1 MNILIPM
8 AGLGTRFKNEG
19 FELPKPIIE
28 VNDKTLIE
36 HSVSSLGI
44 EGRYI
49 FITRKYE
56 NPNDNELLSKKLK
69 ELSPTS
75 VEIQLKSP
83 TRGAVE
89 TCLFAENLINNNEPL
104 IITNCD
110 QITDWVPEDFREF
123 INQNNLDGGVVT
135 YTSVNPKNS
144 FAVVEKGIV
153 TKLAEKEAVSNIA
166 LIGLH
171 YWKKGSDFIKSAK
184 NLLQNFEEKG
194 RPECYISETYNNL
207 IEEGRVIKNFHIP
220 VNQYISLGTPYDLKI
235 YQGKLK
241 EFYTEKP
248 RTIFC
253 DLDGTVL
260 KHLHRFS
267 DLIGNEPVVLPG
279 VIEKI
284 NQWDSLG
291 HKIIFVTARKESARE
306 MTESHLKKLGFCW
319 DQLIMGVT
327 SGPRI
332 IINDKLTKN
341 NPNRALSV
349 NVITDGGFELTNW
362 EEFGL

>member
-28 VNDKTLIE
+28 VNGKTLIE
-36 HSVSSLGI
+36 HSVTSLGI
-44 EGRYI
+44 KGKYI

-56 NPNDNELLSKKLK
+56 NPNDNILLSKKLK
-69 ELSPTS
+69 EMDPDSI
-75 VEIQLKSP
+75 EIMLENP

-89 TCLFAENLINNNEPL
+89 TCLFASEYIDNSQPL
-104 IITNCD
+104 IVTNCD
-110 QITDWVPEDFREF
+110 QLTDWEPQIFESF
-123 INQNNLDGGVVT
+123 ISDETVDGAVVT

-144 FAVVEKGIV
+144 FAVVEDDRIV
-153 TKLAEKEAVSNIA
+153 KMVEKNPVSDIA

-171 YWKKGSDFIKSAK
+171 YWKRGSDFVRSAK
-184 NLLQNFEEKG
+184 KLLDNFENIG
-194 RPECYISETYNNL
+194 RPECYVSESYNYL
-207 IEEGRVIKNFHIP
+207 IDEGFLIKNFHIAF
-220 VNQYISLGTPYDLKI
+220 NQFIPLGTPYDLKV
-235 YQGKLK
+235 YQGKVK
-241 EFYTEKP
+241 EFHTEKP
-248 RTIFC
+248 KTIFC

-267 DLIGNEPVVLPG
+267 DLPNTEPKLLPG

-306 MTESHLKKLGFCW
+306 MTEKHLKSLGLCW

-327 SGPRI
+327 SGHRVL
-332 IINDKLTKN
+332 INDKLNKN
-341 NPNRALSV
+341 HPNRSHSI
-349 NVITDGGFELTNW
+349 NVITDTGFELTNW

>member
-19 FELPKPIIE
+19 FDLPKPIIE
-28 VNDKTLIE
+28 VNGKTLIE
-36 HSVSSLGI
+36 HSVTSLGI

-49 FITRKYE
+49 FVTRKYE
-56 NPNDNELLSKKLK
+56 DPRDNELLTQKLK

-75 VEIQLKSP
+75 IEVQLDAP

-89 TCLFAENLINNNEPL
+89 TCLFAQEYIDNDEPL

-110 QITDWVPEDFREF
+110 QITDWHPEDFQSF
-123 INQNNLDGGVVT
+123 IDQDDLDGVIVT

-144 FAVVEKGIV
+144 FAVVDKGIV
-153 TKLAEKEAVSNIA
+153 TKLVEKNPVSDIA

-171 YWKKGSDFIKSAK
+171 HWKKGSDFVKSAK
-184 NLLQNFEEKG
+184 SLLHNFEEKG
-194 RPECYISETYNNL
+194 RPECYISESYNYL
-207 IEEGRVIKNFHIP
+207 IDEGKVIKNYHIP

-248 RTIFC
+248 KTIFC

-267 DLIGNEPVVLPG
+267 DLIGSEPVVLPG

-306 MTESHLKKLGFCW
+306 MTESHLKKLGLCW

-327 SGPRI
+327 SGPRVL
-332 IINDKLTKN
+332 INDKLNKK

-349 NVITDGGFELTNW
+349 NVITDGGFELINW
-362 EEFGL
+362 EEFAL

>member
-28 VNDKTLIE
+28 FNGKTLIE
-36 HSVSSLGI
+36 YSVSSLGI
-44 EGRYI
+44 GGRYI
-49 FITRKYE
+49 FVTRKYE
-56 NPNDNELLSKKLK
+56 EPNDNVLLTKKLK
-69 ELSPTS
+69 ELSPDCI
-75 VEIQLKSP
+75 EIQLDSA

-89 TCLFAENLINNNEPL
+89 TCLFAREFIDNDEPL

-110 QITDWVPEDFREF
+110 QITDWHSEDFQSF
-123 INQNNLDGGVVT
+123 IDQTDLDGVIVT

-144 FAVVEKGIV
+144 FAVVEKGVV
-153 TKLAEKEAVSNIA
+153 TKLVEKNPVSDIA

-171 YWKKGSDFIKSAK
+171 HWKKGSDFVRSAK
-184 NLLQNFEEKG
+184 NLLQKFEENG
-194 RPECYISETYNNL
+194 RPECYISESYNYL
-207 IEEGRVIKNFHIP
+207 IEEGKIIKNFHIP
-220 VNQYISLGTPYDLKI
+220 TNQYISLGTPYDLKV

-248 RTIFC
+248 KTIFC

-267 DLIGNEPVVLPG
+267 DLIDTQPQVLAG

-306 MTESHLKKLGFCW
+306 MTEAHLKKLGLCW

-332 IINDKLTKN
+332 LINDKLNKK

-349 NVITDGGFELTNW
+349 NVITDAGFELINW
-362 EEFGL
+362 DDFGL

>member
-19 FELPKPIIE
+19 FTLPKPIIE
-28 VNDKTLIE
+28 VNGKTLIE
-36 HSVSSLGI
+36 HSITSLGI
-44 EGRYI
+44 KGKYI
-49 FITRKYE
+49 FVTRKYE
-56 NPNDNELLSKKLK
+56 EPNDNLILSKKLK
-69 ELSPTS
+69 EFSPDS
-75 VEIQLKSP
+75 IEIKLENP
-83 TRGAVE
+83 TKGAVE
-89 TCLFAENLINNNEPL
+89 TCLFAEKIINNDQPL

-110 QITDWVPEDFREF
+110 QITDWNSDEF
-123 INQNNLDGGVVT
+123 QNFIENSEIDGCVVT
-135 YTSVNPKNS
+135 YTSSNPKNS
-144 FAVVEKGIV
+144 FAIVKDGLVEKLV
-153 TKLAEKEAVSNIA
+153 EKNPVSNVA

-171 YWKKGSDFIKSAK
+171 YWKRGKDFVDSAK
-184 NLLQNFEEKG
+184 ILLKNFEENG
-194 RPECYISETYNNL
+194 RPECYISETYNYL
-207 IEEGRVIKNFHIP
+207 IENGLKIKNFHIP

-248 RTIFC
+248 KTIFC

-267 DLIGNEPVVLPG
+267 DLVQNEPIVLPG

-291 HKIIFVTARKESARE
+291 HKIIFVTARKESARD

-327 SGPRI
+327 SGHRVL
-332 IINDKLTKN
+332 INDKLTN
-341 NPNRALSV
+341 RNPHRAYSV
-349 NVITDGGFELTNW
+349 NVITDAGFEFTNW

>member
-19 FELPKPIIE
+19 FDLPKPIIE
-28 VNDKTLIE
+28 VNGKTLIE
-36 HSVSSLGI
+36 HSVTSLGI
-44 EGRYI
+44 EGKYI
-49 FITRKYE
+49 FITRRYE
-56 NPNDNELLSKKLK
+56 NPEDNVLLSKKLK
-69 ELSPTS
+69 EMDPNCI
-75 VEIQLKSP
+75 EIQLDRP

-89 TCLFAENLINNNEPL
+89 TCLFASDYIDNSEPL
-104 IITNCD
+104 IVTNCD
-110 QITDWVPEDFREF
+110 QITDWEPELFKSF
-123 INQNNLDGGVVT
+123 ISDSEIDGAVVT

-144 FAVVEKGIV
+144 FAIVENGKITKMVEKNP
-153 TKLAEKEAVSNIA
+153 VSDIA

-171 YWKKGSDFIKSAK
+171 YWKNGSDFIESAK
-184 NLLQNFEEKG
+184 KLLENFESTG
-194 RPECYISETYNNL
+194 RPECYVSESYNFL
-207 IEEGRVIKNFHIP
+207 IDEGKLIKNFHIA
-220 VNQYISLGTPYDLKI
+220 VNQYIPLGTPYDLKI

-267 DLIGNEPVVLPG
+267 DIPKNEPQLLPG
-279 VIEKI
+279 VLEKI

-306 MTESHLKKLGFCW
+306 ITEKHLKSLGLCW

-332 IINDKLTKN
+332 LINDKLNKN
-341 NPNRALSV
+341 NPNRAIGI